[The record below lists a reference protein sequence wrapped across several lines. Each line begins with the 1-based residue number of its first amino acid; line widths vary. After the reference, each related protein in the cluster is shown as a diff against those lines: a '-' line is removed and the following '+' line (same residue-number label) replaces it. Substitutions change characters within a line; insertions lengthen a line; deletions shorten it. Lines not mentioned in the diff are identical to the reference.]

1 MRRGAASHVE
11 RSHGGGDEPERAG
24 ALAGHGH
31 VMIDVVVRWM
41 RRPRQDESGADP
53 VGDFWSWWRERGAAA
68 TAEALDA
75 GRVDGV
81 ADLVGP
87 RVGAIDPGLAW
98 DLVPGV
104 SSRSALVVSAD
115 GDPALRRTARR
126 WLAGAPEPDEEWS
139 FHDLR
144 PAGAVGATLDVGG
157 VPVDLGEVTV
167 AGERHGSALDVVVH
181 HPRFPGLDEEA
192 RRRVT
197 FHALDAA
204 LGEELVEL
212 WLGTVATSD
221 EPPPAGRP
229 LSELPALLAP
239 VVDDAAP
246 DGEMGWALLHGTT
259 ESGPAIAIARNRLSP
274 VQAPLLSQ
282 VATVVL
288 PFTDR
293 TAAGLPEQRTQD
305 ALQALEDRLIAAVA
319 HHGMLLATETCGG
332 TRWLHFAVDP
342 EGPGAEL
349 LRSGVADWS
358 QGEGTVDVTDDP
370 EWEAVAHLEG

>member
-1 MRRGAASHVE
+1 
-11 RSHGGGDEPERAG
+11 
-24 ALAGHGH
+24 
-31 VMIDVVVRWM
+31 MIDVVVRWM
-41 RRPRQDESGADP
+41 RRSRQDGSGADP
-53 VGDFWSWWRERGAAA
+53 VAGFWGWWRERGAAA
-68 TAEALDA
+68 VAAALDT
-75 GRVDGV
+75 GRVDRV

-87 RVGAIDPGLAW
+87 RVAAIDPELTWELA
-98 DLVPGV
+98 PGA
-104 SSRSALVVSAD
+104 SSRHALLVSAD

-126 WLAGAPEPDEEWS
+126 WLHGAPEPDELWS

-144 PAGAVGATLDVGG
+144 PPGAVEATLDVGG
-157 VPVDLGEVTV
+157 VHVDLGEVTV

-181 HPRFPGLDEEA
+181 HPGFPGLEEDA

-197 FHALDAA
+197 FRALDAA
-204 LGEELVEL
+204 LGEQLVEL

-221 EPPPAGRP
+221 EPPPGGRP

-239 VVDDAAP
+239 VVADAAP

-293 TAAGLPEQRTQD
+293 TAAGLPEERTQD
-305 ALQALEDRLIAAVA
+305 ALQALEDVLIAAVG

-349 LRSGVADWS
+349 LRSGVADWP
-358 QGEGTVDVTDDP
+358 QGEATVDVTDDP
-370 EWEAVAHLEG
+370 QWEAVGHLRG